1 MSLTAA
7 TFYYYDNLYRNYQW
21 FVSWTI
27 VSEQHRMAHV
37 SRNQRLF

>member
-1 MSLTAA
+1 MSLTAVA
-7 TFYYYDNLYRNYQW
+7 FYSHDNLYRNYQW

-27 VSEQHRMAHV
+27 VSEQHRMAPV